1 MEALQIITS
10 NESRRFGYLQEQAET
25 VQVLQEPKKKVNHF
39 IEANTNEVDLQHLK
53 TDCVVPVFS
62 KDNEV
67 TISHQ
72 NFIETVWEAANSFFS
87 GESIDNPDIRVSHI
101 VKGRIPEAIHKPVN
115 QLLENERTLYYE
127 RMAFCFEVPT
137 IYETIEGNTLTLSI
151 GGVRAYN
158 HENLYSKKGTERFKV
173 FIGFKNQVCCNLCV
187 STDGYQS
194 ELKVMNVRDLY
205 AAVLELFNTY
215 NPAKHIHLM
224 QSFKNSALTEHQF
237 CQLLGKMRLYQCLP
251 QGFQKRLPRMLMTD
265 TQINNVAKSYI
276 NDENFGSFGNELS
289 MWKLYNL
296 LTGANKSSY
305 IDSFLDRSLNAT
317 ELATG
322 INSALQGNAEY
333 SWFID

>member
-10 NESRRFGYLQEQAET
+10 NGNRRFGYLQEQVET
-25 VQVLQEPKKKVNHF
+25 VQVLHESPNKKVNHF

-72 NFIETVWEAANSFFS
+72 NFIETVWEAANTFFS

-115 QLLENERTLYYE
+115 QLLESDKTMCYE
-127 RMAFCFEVPT
+127 RMMFCFEVPT
-137 IYETIEGNTLTLSI
+137 IYETIEGNTLISI

-173 FIGFKNQVCCNLCV
+173 FIGFKNQVCCNMCI
-187 STDGYQS
+187 STDGYKS
-194 ELKVMNVRDLY
+194 ELKVMNISDLY
-205 AAVLELFNTY
+205 TAVLKMFNTY

-224 QSFKNSALTEHQF
+224 QTFKDSHLTEHQF

-251 QGFQKRLPRMLMTD
+251 QGYQKRLPRMLMTD

-276 NDENFGSFGNELS
+276 SDETFGSFSNELS

-317 ELATG
+317 EIANG
-322 INSALQGNAEY
+322 INQALHGNPEY